1 MGEGQVVLEITCP
14 RVLRRVVGETVMLVD
29 TLLIDTG
36 VMLGEVVCPCLL
48 VSWDVLND
56 KFPRVMEAGKS
67 GDLVITAIVENLS
80 SVEQYNFK
88 KETDNPEQNI

>member
-56 KFPRVMEAGKS
+56 KC
-67 GDLVITAIVENLS
+67 GDLVITAILENLS

-88 KETDNPEQNI
+88 KETDNQEQNI

>member
-56 KFPRVMEAGKS
+56 KFPRVVEAGKS

>member
-1 MGEGQVVLEITCP
+1 MGEGQVVLEIICP

-56 KFPRVMEAGKS
+56 KCPRVMEAGKS
-67 GDLVITAIVENLS
+67 GDLVITAILENLS

-88 KETDNPEQNI
+88 KETDNQEHNI

>member
-1 MGEGQVVLEITCP
+1 
-14 RVLRRVVGETVMLVD
+14 MLVD

>member
-14 RVLRRVVGETVMLVD
+14 RVLRRVVVETVMLVD